1 MPPERTASRRIDGN
15 GDTEG
20 SEVHGAVVDDG
31 SSLEIA
37 HFTDLV
43 DTSNLES
50 GRVRRIDRVEIDVA
64 LTGVVMGVIEPIAR
78 VRVRVEWNGPAY
90 NERTNMLYVPAVDW
104 CTTFHLAEEV
114 RFIPGK
120 GYLGGYVAME
130 GFGKGRL
137 TAVDGSDGTIRW
149 RYDSPRPM
157 VGAVTTTAGG
167 LVLTGEFTGDFLIL
181 DAASGEELYR
191 FNVGGPIGGGV
202 VTYEANGKQYIAVM
216 SGRPS
221 AFWAAAHSGAPIAF
235 VFAIPEP
242 TE

>member
-1 MPPERTASRRIDGN
+1 MGKVLGIYLPAGE
-15 GDTEG
+15 EG
-20 SEVHGAVVDDG
+20 ARYLVNQEVE
-31 SSLEIA
+31 EIA
-37 HFTDLV
+37 
-43 DTSNLES
+43 
-50 GRVRRIDRVEIDVA
+50 
-64 LTGVVMGVIEPIAR
+64 LTPEG
-78 VRVRVEWNGPAY
+78 VRVCPGLFGGVEWNGPAY